1 MEGMGFFPLFQI
13 GCFLGGMGKGGGLV
27 VYEGRGLGFLPPFMK
42 GCLLD
47 EVRGKKCQV
56 IPPSPLKILPSLQQK
71 VSMYKRFHWISSEFT
86 SCSEWGPMK
95 KQ

>member
-1 MEGMGFFPLFQI
+1 
-13 GCFLGGMGKGGGLV
+13 
-27 VYEGRGLGFLPPFMK
+27 
-42 GCLLD
+42 
-47 EVRGKKCQV
+47 
-56 IPPSPLKILPSLQQK
+56 LKILPSLQQK